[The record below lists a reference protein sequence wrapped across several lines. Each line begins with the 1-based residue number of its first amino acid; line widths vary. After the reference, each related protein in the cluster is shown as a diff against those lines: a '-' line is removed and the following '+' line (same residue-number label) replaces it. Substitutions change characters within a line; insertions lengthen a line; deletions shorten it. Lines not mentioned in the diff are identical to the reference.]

1 MSNPSA
7 AVAASLAQA
16 RAAAIQNA
24 CVLNGVTP
32 ANAAQH
38 LLHAEEDPSGSRYY
52 INGRLVL
59 TIDPVAVEERTN
71 GKTFVLRYVLKPL
84 END

>member
-7 AVAASLAQA
+7 AVAASLAWA
-16 RAAAIQNA
+16 RDAAIQNA
-24 CVLNGVTP
+24 CVLNGITP

-38 LLHAEEDPSGSRYY
+38 LLHAEEDSNGSRYY
-52 INGRLVL
+52 LNGRLVL